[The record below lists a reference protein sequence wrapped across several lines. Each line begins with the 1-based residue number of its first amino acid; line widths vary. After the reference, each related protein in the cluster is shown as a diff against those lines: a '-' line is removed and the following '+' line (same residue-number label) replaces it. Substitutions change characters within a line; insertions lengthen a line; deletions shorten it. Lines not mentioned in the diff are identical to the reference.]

1 MTGRLR
7 ISGGELRG
15 RLVRTQESVELRP
28 TTERVRESVFSALQG
43 RGLLEGAR
51 VLDLFAGSGILGFEA
66 LSRGASSVDFVEADR
81 RRSIML
87 KDNAASLGLEHRVL
101 VSNGPVEKLK
111 KLLPSRCYSLIFADP
126 PYEEQTFLAVAT
138 LVLESGYLEAGGVL
152 VFEGRKGTSD
162 ADQEKL
168 LALVGRCL
176 GSEQEW
182 WKREFGDTEVII
194 VMPS

>member
-1 MTGRLR
+1 LR
-7 ISGGELRG
+7 HSRG
-15 RLVRTQESVELRP
+15 
-28 TTERVRESVFSALQG
+28 
-43 RGLLEGAR
+43 
-51 VLDLFAGSGILGFEA
+51 
-66 LSRGASSVDFVEADR
+66 GASSVDFVEADR

-176 GSEQEW
+176 DSEQEW